1 MKDTFYFQHDYEP
14 TADPKIQALLHKFG
28 GIGYGLWWRIIEMLH
43 SDEQHKIQHK
53 KYIILAIAGQMST
66 SVEQVQEFLNFCIND
81 VELLISDSEYF
92 WSERVNRNI
101 DKRNNISLKRS
112 FAGKKSAEQR
122 NISSTSVEQV
132 LTNVEQNPTKKRKEK
147 KRKEDKI
154 LINKIFFK
162 DSIIFDKNKFEEKF
176 PEWNKT
182 KLAYYYESALNYSNE
197 GNKYIDWVAT
207 IRNWAKR
214 DELQGR
220 LKFENKTSELKVGE
234 VFQPKI
240 NFY

>member
-81 VELLISDSEYF
+81 VELLISDGEYF
-92 WSERVNRNI
+92 YSERVNRNI
-101 DKRNNISLKRS
+101 DKRNDISLKRS

-122 NISSTSVEQV
+122 NTSSTNAEQV
-132 LTNVEQNPTKKRKEK
+132 LTSVQQNPTKKRKEK
-147 KRKEDKI
+147 EIKEKESNTIPSFIDFFEYVLSIDETNLKLEKPI
-154 LINKIFFK
+154 KQKYDSWVANDWHDGNNNKITNWKLKIVNTLPYIKKDNPISAFK
-162 DSIIFDKNKFEEKF
+162 VNF
-176 PEWNKT
+176 P
-182 KLAYYYESALNYSNE
+182 
-197 GNKYIDWVAT
+197 
-207 IRNWAKR
+207 R
-214 DELQGR
+214 
-220 LKFENKTSELKVGE
+220 
-234 VFQPKI
+234 
-240 NFY
+240 

>member
-81 VELLISDSEYF
+81 VELLISDGEYF

-101 DKRNNISLKRS
+101 DKRNDISLKRS

-122 NISSTSVEQV
+122 NTSSTNAEQV
-132 LTNVEQNPTKKRKEK
+132 LTSVQQNPTKKRKEK
-147 KRKEDKI
+147 EIKEKESNNIRKIPFEESNLFDKI
-154 LINKIFFK
+154 IFKEVFT
-162 DSIIFDKNKFEEKF
+162 DWSQDK
-176 PEWNKT
+176 
-182 KLAYYYESALNYSNE
+182 LRHYYDAALRYSVE
-197 GNKYIDWVAT
+197 GNKYVSW
-207 IRNWAKR
+207 
-214 DELQGR
+214 ELAIKQWER
-220 LKFENKTSELKVGE
+220 KD
-234 VFQPKI
+234 KI
-240 NFY
+240 NNVLVEKPKQKVIIW